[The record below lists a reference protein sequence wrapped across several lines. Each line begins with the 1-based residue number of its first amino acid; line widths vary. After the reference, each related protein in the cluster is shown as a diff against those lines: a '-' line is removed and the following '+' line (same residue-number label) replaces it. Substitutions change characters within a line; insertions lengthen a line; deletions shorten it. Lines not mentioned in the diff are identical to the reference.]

1 MRTLRLAILFATI
14 CLVQSRMQAQFPVTL
29 TLNARSADAVV
40 TPPTRSDARYRIT
53 VRGTYSQ
60 WPQFTDCHGVDA
72 VWVYDVPQ
80 EEIDAYR
87 WPPKKVLGTTFV
99 EIPHWVGDS
108 TEYAFPPK
116 TLGINPLFV
125 ISFRKYLGFRV
136 NGEPLPPQPLDM
148 TFHRYQHSMAG
159 TGKPLSFQ
167 ILDSTYN
174 LVQGAVIPR
183 HEDNCGQLTI
193 EVEEILDKEINICG
207 AQPIKQGNNVVG
219 LRIDAS
225 IITLDSTSIT
235 GSRNELFAKEQLGIV
250 ADGKFICPDSLV
262 CDTGRTEPI
271 SVCLVVDVSGSME
284 EEIPYGG
291 NMIRRLDAV
300 KRSIHEF
307 MKRLK
312 PGDSLCLLQF
322 SSTVR
327 VTRDWTTDTL
337 ALGRAVDLLSLAGGT
352 AFYDALNIACNKIAT
367 HARKNKAIVALTDG
381 MDNGSLIGSAGVTAA
396 IRRANVP
403 LYLIALGFTGYMG
416 EQEAVDTMGMF
427 VAAAPSGRV
436 SQVTTGGQL
445 ESIYTDIA
453 ENFAKE
459 ECCRLYFRIPPCDK
473 GQSKRTLSLVFID
486 GDRILSKRLLVD
498 CDIKTTSVK
507 YDKTE
512 LDAADIIDAI
522 PTPSDD
528 LAQLEMTFARAGNV
542 TTELTSIN
550 GVLLQRIDQGFTD
563 VGLRRFTFDTRDLPS
578 GIYMCRVI
586 SGTEHRIARIIVRH

>member
-1 MRTLRLAILFATI
+1 MRFFQLAMILALI
-14 CLVQSRMQAQFPVTL
+14 CLQEVRLQAQFPVTL

-108 TEYAFPPK
+108 SVYAFPPK
-116 TLGINPLFV
+116 GLGINPLFE
-125 ISFRKYLGFRV
+125 ISFRKYLGFRI
-136 NGEPLPPQPLDM
+136 NGEPLPPQPIDM

-167 ILDSTYN
+167 IIDSTYN
-174 LVQGAVIPR
+174 LVQQTVIPR

-193 EVEEILDKEINICG
+193 EVEEILPKDVNICDVK
-207 AQPIKQGNNVVG
+207 PIKEGNNVVG

-225 IITLDSTSIT
+225 IVTLDSTTLT
-235 GSRNELFAKEQLGIV
+235 GSRNELVAKEQLGIV
-250 ADGKFICPDSLV
+250 SDGKFICPDSLV
-262 CDTGRTEPI
+262 CDTGRVEPI

-284 EEIPYGG
+284 EVIVYGG
-291 NMIRRLDAV
+291 NMVRRVDAV

-312 PGDSLCLLQF
+312 PGDSLCLIQF
-322 SSTVR
+322 SSSVG

-337 ALGRAVDLLSLAGGT
+337 AMGRAVDLLSLAGGT

-367 HARKNKAIVALTDG
+367 HARTNRAIVALTDG
-381 MDNGSLIGSAGVTAA
+381 MDNGSLIGSAGVMSA

-403 LYLIALGFTGYMG
+403 LYLIALGFTGYKG
-416 EQEAVDTMGMF
+416 EQEAVDTMAMF
-427 VAAAPSGRV
+427 VAAAPAGRV

-473 GQSKRTLSLVFID
+473 GQSKRTISLVFLD
-486 GDRILSKRLLVD
+486 GDRMLSKRLLVD
-498 CDIKTTSVK
+498 CDIKVTSVQVGP
-507 YDKTE
+507 TE
-512 LDAADIIDAI
+512 VNDRELIDVL

-528 LAQLEMTFARAGNV
+528 VAHLDMTFAVPGDV
-542 TTELTSIN
+542 STEVYGLDGT
-550 GVLLQRIDQGFTD
+550 LLQRLHHGFTD
-563 VGLRRFTFDTRDLPS
+563 IGMRRFTLPTDQLQS
-578 GIYMCRVI
+578 GVYICRVLQ
-586 SGTEHRIARIIVRH
+586 GLEYRTARIVVRH